1 MNRFIL
7 ATIAL
12 MLTVVVAG
20 CNTFQGMGEDLQSA
34 GQAVQKAATPK
45 SGNNN

>member
-7 ATIAL
+7 GTIAL

-20 CNTFQGMGEDLQSA
+20 CNTFQGMGQDIQSA
-34 GQAVQKAATPK
+34 GQSIQKAATPK
-45 SGNNN
+45 NGNNN